1 MFLDERSE
9 VKITI
14 LSFAIGQLF
23 TTFHH
28 LDKVAE
34 KEEEYF
40 YIKCKFDAGIGN
52 LILFFG
58 QDYFNLY
65 GNILK
70 CYCLFPRIILVY
82 MVFWRE
88 LWLVL
93 GKSQKDLR

>member
-1 MFLDERSE
+1 MFIDERSE

-14 LSFAIGQLF
+14 LTLLLLDCL
-23 TTFHH
+23 

-34 KEEEYF
+34 KEGEYF
-40 YIKCKFDAGIGN
+40 YIKCKFDAGNGN

-70 CYCLFPRIILVY
+70 CYCLLPRIILV
-82 MVFWRE
+82 
-88 LWLVL
+88 
-93 GKSQKDLR
+93 